1 MEHFLDADPTPFP
14 YRLDYFRT
22 GRVPMVDAAVQDKVV
37 LESELAGLVELADA
51 LRSVVKQEDA
61 KLHDIKRKLKEAREE
76 LQRQNTLFAGAM
88 EDMRRQLV
96 ALQAQ
101 QAHEDT
107 IVDVQLLQVQATGD
121 SDGIWDESHFRSTKD
136 KLSKIVKASIKEGWT
151 VMGPVKFSPSPE
163 LDLWFQTMV
172 KYGTT
177 TGGLAQ
183 VPSQNEVDSSI
194 DLTQ

>member
-1 MEHFLDADPTPFP
+1 MQILGTEANSHAAANSHATGVAWAQRVVPSQVEQFRMEHFLDADPTPFP

-107 IVDVQLLQVQATGD
+107 IVDVQLLQVQVTGD
-121 SDGIWDESHFRSTKD
+121 SDGIWDESHFRSTND
-136 KLSKIVKASIKEGWT
+136 KLSEVVKADQR
-151 VMGPVKFSPSPE
+151 
-163 LDLWFQTMV
+163 L
-172 KYGTT
+172 
-177 TGGLAQ
+177 
-183 VPSQNEVDSSI
+183 
-194 DLTQ
+194 